1 MAGKKVLGSL
11 ECRLI
16 ATKMINRNGDGVDV
30 RLGPIRRGEN
40 DIIAGVEQSQRGDR
54 RLVEILTDR
63 RGTAA
68 TQTDLRRVRSKNEN
82 LSLAHLNLHVR
93 GVRRR

>member
-1 MAGKKVLGSL
+1 M
-11 ECRLI
+11 
-16 ATKMINRNGDGVDV
+16 
-30 RLGPIRRGEN
+30 RLGPIGRGEN
-40 DIIAGVEQSQRGDR
+40 NIIAGVEQSQRGDR

-82 LSLAHLNLHVR
+82 LTLAHLNLHVR
-93 GVRRR
+93 GVRRRWTGNGPR